1 MFIIK
6 LLGSTVGRWIRVGL
20 GLTLL
25 AMGLSSLLAGENQKR
40 GLFISPLGLVMLSA
54 GSFDFCL
61 LGPLVGLPLNG
72 KEARVKMRI
81 E

>member
-1 MFIIK
+1 MGIIK
-6 LLGSTVGRWIRVGL
+6 LLGSTTGRWIRIGL

-25 AMGLSSLLAGENQKR
+25 LVALSSFRCGGKQKV
-40 GLFISPLGLVMLSA
+40 GFLTGPLGLVMLSA

-72 KEARVKMRI
+72 KEARARLKVR
-81 E
+81 